1 VRKIIPVVAAGAT
14 ALALAGTT
22 FGYANLNKS
31 VTLSVDG
38 QTAEVRTSA
47 DTVAALL
54 RSRGIDVNGHDVVAP
69 NLDAKVE
76 DGTRVAV
83 KFGRQ
88 VTFTVDGAAQ
98 TIWTTATTV
107 DDALATLGMNLSG
120 AELSTSRSSGIGRQ
134 GLTIV
139 IATQKKIIII
149 DAGKK
154 RTITTT
160 GQTLADALAAAKI
173 KVDENDKLSASP
185 NTRLADGAK
194 FTFTDVE
201 ISSKTKK
208 IKVDF
213 DTVRKESSKLKKGVT
228 KIDTPGERGVRAVT
242 YKIVR
247 NNDKIVKR
255 AKIKSKLITKPVA
268 EVILVGTKKTTTST
282 KKSSGGGSTTP
293 SGSVWDKLAKCES
306 GGNWSTNTGNG
317 YYGGLQFSLGT
328 WRAYGGS
335 GMPNK
340 ASREQQIAIAK
351 KLQADA
357 GWGAWPACS
366 APRKSWRLTRR
377 WQRFWRRAAPIPR
390 SWTAPTKTS
399 TASSNGCSWNGSATP
414 ASGCTRD
421 GHATSRCRSTCGSTS
436 VAGFPCCR
444 PVSPR

>member
-38 QTAEVRTSA
+38 QTADVRTSA
-47 DTVAALL
+47 NTVAALL
-54 RSRGIDVNGHDVVAP
+54 RSRGIDVTSHDVVAP

-76 DGTRVAV
+76 NGTRVAV

-88 VTFTVDGAAQ
+88 VTFAVDGAPQ

-107 DDALATLGMNLSG
+107 DDALAALGINLSG
-120 AELSTSRSSGIGRQ
+120 AEFSTSRSSSIGRE

-139 IATQKKIIII
+139 IATQKKIIIV
-149 DAGKK
+149 DAGKR

-173 KVDENDKLSASP
+173 KVDDDDKLSASP
-185 NTRLADGAK
+185 NTRLVDGAK
-194 FTFTDVE
+194 FTFTDVA
-201 ISSKTKK
+201 ISSKIKRV
-208 IKVDF
+208 KVDF

-228 KIDTPGERGVRAVT
+228 KIDTPGEPGIRAVT

-247 NNDKIVKR
+247 QNDKIVKR
-255 AKIKSKLITKPVA
+255 AKIKSKLITKPVT
-268 EVILVGTKKTTTST
+268 EVILVGTKKTTSST
-282 KKSSGGGSTTP
+282 KKSSGGSTTP
-293 SGSVWDKLAKCES
+293 SGSVWDKLAQCES
-306 GGNWSTNTGNG
+306 GGNWSINTGNG
-317 YYGGLQFSLGT
+317 YYGGLQFSLST

-335 GMPNK
+335 GTPNK

-366 APRKSWRLTRR
+366 SKLGLR
-377 WQRFWRRAAPIPR
+377 
-390 SWTAPTKTS
+390 
-399 TASSNGCSWNGSATP
+399 
-414 ASGCTRD
+414 
-421 GHATSRCRSTCGSTS
+421 
-436 VAGFPCCR
+436 
-444 PVSPR
+444 

>member
-22 FGYANLNKS
+22 FGYANLNKA

-38 QTAEVRTSA
+38 QTADVRTSA
-47 DTVAALL
+47 NTVAALL

-88 VTFTVDGAAQ
+88 VTFTVDGAPQ

-107 DDALATLGMNLSG
+107 DDALAALGMNLSG
-120 AELSTSRSSGIGRQ
+120 AEFSTSRSSSIGRE
-134 GLTIV
+134 GLTIL

-160 GQTLADALAAAKI
+160 GRTLADALATAKI

-185 NTRLADGAK
+185 NTPLVDGAK

-208 IKVDF
+208 VKVDF

-228 KIDTPGERGVRAVT
+228 KVDTPGERGIRAVT

-247 NNDKIVKR
+247 QNDKIVKR
-255 AKIKSKLITKPVA
+255 TKIKSKLITKPVT
-268 EVILVGTKKTTTST
+268 EVILVGTKKPTSST
-282 KKSSGGGSTTP
+282 KKSSGGGSSTP

-306 GGNWSTNTGNG
+306 GGNWSINTGNG
-317 YYGGLQFSLGT
+317 YYGGLQFSLST

-366 APRKSWRLTRR
+366 AKLGLR
-377 WQRFWRRAAPIPR
+377 
-390 SWTAPTKTS
+390 
-399 TASSNGCSWNGSATP
+399 
-414 ASGCTRD
+414 
-421 GHATSRCRSTCGSTS
+421 
-436 VAGFPCCR
+436 
-444 PVSPR
+444 

>member
-31 VTLSVDG
+31 VVTLAVDG
-38 QTAEVRTSA
+38 HTAEVRTNA

-54 RSRGIDVNGHDVVAP
+54 RSRGIQVNDHDVVAP

-107 DDALATLGMNLSG
+107 DDALAALGMNLSG
-120 AELSTSRSSGIGRQ
+120 AELSTSRSSGIGRE

-139 IATQKKIIII
+139 VATQKKIIII

-173 KVDENDKLSASP
+173 KVDGDDKLSASP
-185 NTRLADGAK
+185 QARLVNGAK

-208 IKVDF
+208 VKVDF
-213 DTVRKESSKLKKGVT
+213 DTVRKSSSKLNKGVT
-228 KIDTPGERGVRAVT
+228 KVDTPGKRGIRAVT

-247 NNDKIVKR
+247 HNDKIVKR
-255 AKIKSKLITKPVA
+255 TKIKSKLITKPKT

-282 KKSSGGGSTTP
+282 KSSGGSSTP
-293 SGSVWDKLAKCES
+293 SGSVWDKLAQCES
-306 GGNWSTNTGNG
+306 GGNWSINTGNG
-317 YYGGLQFSLGT
+317 YYGGLQFSLST

-340 ASREQQIAIAK
+340 ASRERQIAVAK

-366 APRKSWRLTRR
+366 SKLGLR
-377 WQRFWRRAAPIPR
+377 
-390 SWTAPTKTS
+390 
-399 TASSNGCSWNGSATP
+399 
-414 ASGCTRD
+414 
-421 GHATSRCRSTCGSTS
+421 
-436 VAGFPCCR
+436 
-444 PVSPR
+444 

>member
-31 VTLSVDG
+31 ITLSVDG
-38 QTAEVRTSA
+38 QTTEVRTSA
-47 DTVAALL
+47 DTVGALL
-54 RSRGIDVNGHDVVAP
+54 RSRGIEVNGHDVVAP
-69 NLDAKVE
+69 NLDAKVD

-83 KFGRQ
+83 KFGRE
-88 VTFTVDGAAQ
+88 VTFTIDGAAQ

-107 DDALATLGMNLSG
+107 EDALAALGLNLAG
-120 AELSTSRSSGIGRQ
+120 AELSTSRSSGIGRE

-139 IATQKKIIII
+139 IATQKKIILI

-160 GQTLADALAAAKI
+160 GQTLADALLAAKI
-173 KVDENDKLSASP
+173 KVDEDDELSASP
-185 NTRLADGAK
+185 KTRLVDGAK

-201 ISSKTKK
+201 IKSKTKK
-208 IKVDF
+208 LTVDF

-247 NNDKIVKR
+247 HNDEIVKR
-255 AKIKSKLITKPVA
+255 SKIKSKLINKPVT
-268 EVILVGTKKTTTST
+268 EVILVGTKKTTTA
-282 KKSSGGGSTTP
+282 KKSSGGSSTP
-293 SGSVWDKLAKCES
+293 SGSVWDKLAQCES
-306 GGNWSTNTGNG
+306 GGNWSINTGNG
-317 YYGGLQFSLGT
+317 YYGGLQFSLST

-335 GMPNK
+335 GMPNE

-366 APRKSWRLTRR
+366 SKLGLR
-377 WQRFWRRAAPIPR
+377 
-390 SWTAPTKTS
+390 
-399 TASSNGCSWNGSATP
+399 
-414 ASGCTRD
+414 
-421 GHATSRCRSTCGSTS
+421 
-436 VAGFPCCR
+436 
-444 PVSPR
+444 